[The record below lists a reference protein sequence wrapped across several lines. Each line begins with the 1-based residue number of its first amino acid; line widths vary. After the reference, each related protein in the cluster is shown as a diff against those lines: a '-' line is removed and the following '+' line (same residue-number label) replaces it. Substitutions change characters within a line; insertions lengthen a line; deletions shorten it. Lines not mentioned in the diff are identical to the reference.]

1 VDPARIAELLSPF
14 LSPSP
19 TLAGTQVESPSSLGQ
34 PAFPSAVQSQHISTY
49 IDMLLRWNS
58 RINLTA
64 VRSPEEIVG
73 RHFGES
79 FFAARHLFPP
89 SRPIIPD
96 TQTDQKLVSSSQGKP
111 RQTPDTAITG
121 TAITNPH
128 LSTAIDVGSGAGFPG
143 LPLKIW
149 APDIRLVLIESNHKK
164 VAFLREVIRG
174 LTLTDVNVFSGRAED
189 FVANSPNPSTDNVV
203 TLRAVERFQSVL
215 PTAARLVNPGGRLA
229 LLIGHAQVSQAM
241 KLIPSFDWRPPIVIP
256 GSKERVLLVGHNG
269 SLPAGSATEPS

>member
-1 VDPARIAELLSPF
+1 MDPARIAELLRPF

-19 TLAGTQVESPSSLGQ
+19 TLAGAQVESPASFGQ
-34 PAFPSAVQSQHISTY
+34 SAFPSMPQLRDISTY

-64 VRSPEEIVG
+64 VRSPEEIVS

-89 SRPIIPD
+89 SRPIIPH
-96 TQTDQKLVSSSQGKP
+96 THADQELVPSSQEQ
-111 RQTPDTAITG
+111 RQTPG

-128 LSTAIDVGSGAGFPG
+128 LSTAIDVGSGAGFPA

-149 APDIRLVLIESNHKK
+149 APDIRLTLIESNHKK

-174 LTLTDVNVFSGRAED
+174 ITLTDVNVFCGRAED
-189 FVANSPNPSTDNVV
+189 FVAANSPNPSTDNVV

-215 PTAARLVNPGGRLA
+215 PTAAHLVNPGGRLA
-229 LLIGHAQVSQAM
+229 LLIGHAQVSQAI
-241 KLIPSFDWRPPIVIP
+241 KLIPHFDWQPPIAIP
-256 GSKERVLLVGHNG
+256 GSKERVLVVGRNR
-269 SLPAGSATEPS
+269 SLPQSSVTGPR